1 MKTLGGMSLL
11 VLFVALASRRSLGTA
26 VFGGM
31 LAATLLAIF
40 FVPVQY
46 FVIENIIERRQKR
59 RPTPTETR
67 EPEFAD

>member
-1 MKTLGGMSLL
+1 
-11 VLFVALASRRSLGTA
+11 VVPLFVATGAGAASRRSLGTA

-46 FVIENIIERRQKR
+46 YVVETLAERRGKR
-59 RPTPTETR
+59 THGTAER
-67 EPEFAD
+67 EREAVEATD